1 MYGQTGS
8 GKTFTMVG
16 PHEHQQVFS
25 SHGNHSEFMSARG
38 QSNYDFTFASN
49 KTPRTLP
56 TLENERPNES
66 SLRNNSRT
74 FFNRSKS
81 PISTQARRLSDKS
94 PLKKARDIK
103 SPARAE
109 TPLSTKIDLDP
120 QQIKSSE
127 NFNSSL
133 ANFINSHKRSSTL
146 QYPHGQSSTHIQTV
160 VSPQRMDMRPCEM
173 DKLKSHPGNIEGIL
187 MLAMKDIFTEIERV
201 REMKEIYSK
210 FFIATTEEVLLEM
223 LILGNLHRSCL

>member
-16 PHEHQQVFS
+16 PHEHPQVFS

-49 KTPRTLP
+49 RTPRTLP
-56 TLENERPNES
+56 TLENERPYES

-81 PISTQARRLSDKS
+81 PISTQEKNPRRLSDKS
-94 PLKKARDIK
+94 PLKRTRDIK
-103 SPARAE
+103 SPPRAE

-127 NFNSSL
+127 NFNNSL

-146 QYPHGQSSTHIQTV
+146 QYPHGQSTQSQAG

-187 MLAMKDIFTEIERV
+187 MLAMKDIFAEIERV
-201 REMKEIYSK
+201 RELSEFILIFYS
-210 FFIATTEEVLLEM
+210 
-223 LILGNLHRSCL
+223 NHRKNSS